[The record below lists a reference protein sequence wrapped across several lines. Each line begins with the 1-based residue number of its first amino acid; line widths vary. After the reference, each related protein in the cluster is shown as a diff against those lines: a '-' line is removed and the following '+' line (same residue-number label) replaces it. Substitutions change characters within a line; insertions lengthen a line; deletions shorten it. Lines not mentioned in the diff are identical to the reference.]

1 MTGFARAQGEDG
13 QQTWVWEAKSV
24 NARGL
29 DLRFRLPPGLDG
41 LEVAAR
47 TAASA
52 RFKRGNISLGL
63 AISRAADAG
72 TLSINREFL
81 TALAANGREL
91 ARELGVA
98 APTMEGLLRSEEH
111 TSELQSLMRS
121 SYAVFSLKKKNATH
135 T

>member
-13 QQTWVWEAKSV
+13 QQTWIWEAKSV

-29 DLRFRLPPGLDG
+29 DLRIRLPPGLDR
-41 LEVAAR
+41 LEVVAR

-63 AISRAADAG
+63 AISRRADAG

-81 TALAANGREL
+81 VALAQNGGEL

-98 APTMEGLLRSEEH
+98 PPTRDRSEERRVGKGIV
-111 TSELQSLMRS
+111 S
-121 SYAVFSLKKKNATH
+121 
-135 T
+135 